1 MRRGNQKGMTK
12 TYKNRNKNQNKK
24 KIKSKNKNT
33 KNGGEEGEEGEEEG
47 LEEEVGTG
55 AVVNPTKAHAM
66 KWAYSRDVCS
76 CQAAVW
82 TRGAFFCMLSP
93 A

>member
-1 MRRGNQKGMTK
+1 MRRGNQKGMTQ

-24 KIKSKNKNT
+24 KFKSKNKNT
-33 KNGGEEGEEGEEEG
+33 KNGGEEGEEEG
-47 LEEEVGTG
+47 QEEEVATG

-82 TRGAFFCMLSP
+82 TRRVFFCILSP